1 MDRRSRRGVKIMVR
15 KVVTMLVVAGSVMVA
30 ACNTVD
36 GAGRDA
42 ESVGDT
48 VANTVN

>member
-1 MDRRSRRGVKIMVR
+1 MARRILTLLLIS
-15 KVVTMLVVAGSVMVA
+15 GSVMVA

-36 GAGRDA
+36 GAGRDV

>member
-1 MDRRSRRGVKIMVR
+1 MDRRSLEGAKTMVR
-15 KVVTMLVVAGSVMVA
+15 KILTLLLISGSVMVS

-36 GAGRDA
+36 GAGRDV

>member
-1 MDRRSRRGVKIMVR
+1 MVR
-15 KVVTMLVVAGSVMVA
+15 RVLTLLIVSGTIMVA

-36 GAGRDA
+36 GAGRDV